1 MNKHS
6 RVENVLTLSALGLV
20 VIGCL
25 TVLAPFVS
33 ALLWAVILSFSTW
46 GLYERVLTLLGH
58 RRGLSA
64 FVMTLGLALVLL
76 VPVVIVGAQL
86 GENLDHIAGAGRR
99 LLDSG
104 LPPAP
109 AWLRDC
115 PASAVI
121 WRASGTPC
129 RGPPP
134 PA

>member
-76 VPVVIVGAQL
+76 VPVVIVGAPRGR
-86 GENLDHIAGAGRR
+86 GEACSIA
-99 LLDSG
+99 
-104 LPPAP
+104 
-109 AWLRDC
+109 DC
-115 PASAVI
+115 RPHPRGCGV
-121 WRASGTPC
+121 C
-129 RGPPP
+129 RG
-134 PA
+134 